1 MKTVKIPG
9 IVVLMVPFII
19 YIIYWF
25 IIQSIDVFNDMSLCY
40 CTSEGLREAPPGFW
54 ERLFSASLVI
64 VGMFLVLTI
73 IEYIIDIWTKHL
85 KDDEP
90 PFMFVVFVF
99 IPGVILF
106 AINKGFEYI
115 NDKLTLNIKY

>member
-9 IVVLMVPFII
+9 IVVLMIPFII

-25 IIQSIDVFNDMSLCY
+25 IMQSIDVFNDMSLCY

-54 ERLFSASLVI
+54 ERFFNASLVI
-64 VGMFLVLTI
+64 VGMFVVLAI
-73 IEYIIDIWTKHL
+73 IEYIINIWTKHI
-85 KDDEP
+85 KDDM
-90 PFMFVVFVF
+90 PFVFVVFLF
-99 IPGVILF
+99 IPGVILV
-106 AINKGFEYI
+106 AVNEGFKYI

>member
-9 IVVLMVPFII
+9 IVVLMIPFII

-25 IIQSIDVFNDMSLCY
+25 IMLSIDVFNDMSLCY
-40 CTSEGLREAPPGFW
+40 CTSEGLNETPPSFW

-64 VGMFLVLTI
+64 VSMFAVLAI
-73 IEYIIDIWTKHL
+73 IEYIINIWTKHI
-85 KDDEP
+85 KDDM
-90 PFMFVVFVF
+90 PFVFVVFLF

-106 AINKGFEYI
+106 AVNEGFKYI

>member
-25 IIQSIDVFNDMSLCY
+25 IMQSIDVFNDVSLCY

-54 ERLFSASLVI
+54 ERLFIASLVI
-64 VGMFLVLTI
+64 VGMFIVLAI
-73 IEYIIDIWTKHL
+73 IEYIINIWTKHI
-85 KDDEP
+85 KDYEP
-90 PFMFVVFVF
+90 PFIFIAILF
-99 IPGVILF
+99 IPG
-106 AINKGFEYI
+106 AIVMAIDEGFKYI
-115 NDKLTLNIKY
+115 NDKLTINIKY